1 MHPCTSDWRA
11 TTCVLG
17 QCSQV
22 VWVSKIGGFII
33 PTRSWLYA
41 EWCSCIIFLPDGRA
55 RAGYDDFDIR
65 EHSFC
70 VLLDSFRL
78 CPIQGK
84 ERIAQCKNV
93 SAIFALHCC
102 YNGTLF
108 GRNVGKWGP
117 GCLEVLFRNIMNTEE
132 VSQCNH
138 TFKAV
143 SFLFCSIC
151 IFCGEHFQDANLM
164 RILQM
169 YKKCLRIWDQTC
181 TSGLEPWP
189 NILTNCYNTLDKIKK
204 TKWDSQLP
212 TSKSWIIWRHSP

>member
-11 TTCVLG
+11 TACVLG

-41 EWCSCIIFLPDGRA
+41 EWYSSIIFLPDGRA

-84 ERIAQCKNV
+84 ERIAPCKNV
-93 SAIFALHCC
+93 SAIIALHFVIMGLYLVGTSENENQVVSKCC
-102 YNGTLF
+102 FGILWILKRYLSVITLLRQCPYF
-108 GRNVGKWGP
+108 FVQYAFSVVNTFRMQIWWGY
-117 GCLEVLFRNIMNTEE
+117 
-132 VSQCNH
+132 S
-138 TFKAV
+138 
-143 SFLFCSIC
+143 
-151 IFCGEHFQDANLM
+151 
-164 RILQM
+164 
-169 YKKCLRIWDQTC
+169 
-181 TSGLEPWP
+181 
-189 NILTNCYNTLDKIKK
+189 
-204 TKWDSQLP
+204 
-212 TSKSWIIWRHSP
+212 

>member
-55 RAGYDDFDIR
+55 RAGYDDFVIR
-65 EHSFC
+65 ERSFC

-78 CPIQGK
+78 YPIQEK
-84 ERIAQCKNV
+84 ARIAQCKNV
-93 SAIFALHCC
+93 SAIIALRC
-102 YNGTLF
+102 YNNGTSF
-108 GRNVGKWGP
+108 RHTCKTSGN
-117 GCLEVLFRNIMNTEE
+117 EVLSQHIMNTEE

-169 YKKCLRIWDQTC
+169 YKKCLKIWDQTC
-181 TSGLEPWP
+181 TCGLEPWP
-189 NILTNCYNTLDKIKK
+189 NILTNC
-204 TKWDSQLP
+204 
-212 TSKSWIIWRHSP
+212 